1 MIAVECPVLS
11 RRNDRRGSV
20 LPVRSRWPASLP
32 LHEAKSQLNGAL
44 PECQFIRLSLPGN
57 MSTDPFVNLPH
68 LRGKLI
74 PADQSTVRVTPEV
87 LATWDQRARDSGRPA
102 DWRLSDDVREAS
114 RNALLANRDASEDLW
129 VYAYGALMW
138 DPGFHFSEIRTAELD
153 GYQRRFTLKSIGGRG
168 TPAHPCLFLTLEK
181 RAGSTCAGLAFR
193 IAAQAADH
201 ESAMLWRREML
212 RGAYAPEFC
221 PMRTPQGDIR
231 ALVFASNPMSAHY
244 FAEQPLAETAAMIA
258 AASGPLG
265 TNREYLEQVAEQL
278 LALQIEDEYIADLLR
293 LVQRTDT
300 ADRGVSP

>member
-1 MIAVECPVLS
+1 
-11 RRNDRRGSV
+11 
-20 LPVRSRWPASLP
+20 
-32 LHEAKSQLNGAL
+32 
-44 PECQFIRLSLPGN
+44 

-74 PADQSTVRVTPEV
+74 PADRSTMRVTPEV
-87 LATWDQRARDSGRPA
+87 LATWDQRARESGRPA
-102 DWRLSDDVREAS
+102 NWRLPDDVREAS

-129 VYAYGALMW
+129 VYACGSLMW

-168 TPAHPCLFLTLEK
+168 TPDHPCLFLTLEK

-212 RGAYAPEFC
+212 RGAYVPEFC

-278 LALQIEDEYIADLLR
+278 LALQIEDDYIADLLR
-293 LVQRTDT
+293 LVHRTDT